1 MSPQKL
7 KERNQKKK
15 DRLEKKQGDTHQ
27 RLQKREDKLKSKGE
41 QNKHRRKKSKKP
53 PKESFG
59 DRFKN
64 ALKEAFNFVKN
75 IYNREARNILLACL
89 VPILIIALVLAFI
102 LMFFSSILGG
112 SGFVLGTYASQ
123 DYDLSEAEK
132 YYTKLAYDLNEKILK
147 VSNSDTWQSGL
158 IDFGAV
164 KKNIKDKPD
173 NWYWGNSS
181 VYNWDPVYD
190 FDVYKLWSFLCAY
203 YYDFDADD
211 NGDIRYWEFDGDTE
225 DLLEEIFS
233 DEYEFVYWYDNQ
245 SRWEEL
251 SPYNYWVRKC

>member
-1 MSPQKL
+1 MPRTNP
-7 KERNQKKK
+7 E
-15 DRLEKKQGDTHQ
+15 
-27 RLQKREDKLKSKGE
+27 
-41 QNKHRRKKSKKP
+41 P
-53 PKESFG
+53 PK
-59 DRFKN
+59 
-64 ALKEAFNFVKN
+64 
-75 IYNREARNILLACL
+75 I
-89 VPILIIALVLAFI
+89 
-102 LMFFSSILGG
+102 
-112 SGFVLGTYASQ
+112 
-123 DYDLSEAEK
+123 
-132 YYTKLAYDLNEKILK
+132 LAYDLNEKILK

-233 DEYEFVYWYDNQ
+233 DEYTQIRVDTNV
-245 SRWEEL
+245 SL
-251 SPYNYWVRKC
+251 TVKILT